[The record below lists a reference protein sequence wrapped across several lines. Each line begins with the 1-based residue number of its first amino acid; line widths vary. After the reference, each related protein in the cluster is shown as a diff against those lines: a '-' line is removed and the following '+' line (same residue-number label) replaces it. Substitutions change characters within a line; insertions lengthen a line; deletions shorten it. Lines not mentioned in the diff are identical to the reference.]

1 LIGPYPERKDLY
13 VARSPIHHAA
23 RLACPVIFFQGLEDE
38 VVPPDQAEMMVAI
51 LRDKKLPVAYITF
64 EKEQHGFRMAQ
75 NIKRALDA
83 ELYFYARIFG
93 FQPADEIEP
102 VEIENLSNF
111 YRPRPG
117 H

>member
-1 LIGPYPERKDLY
+1 
-13 VARSPIHHAA
+13 
-23 RLACPVIFFQGLEDE
+23 
-38 VVPPDQAEMMVAI
+38 MMVAT

-64 EKEQHGFRMAQ
+64 EKEQHGFRIAQ

-102 VEIENLSNF
+102 VEIENL
-111 YRPRPG
+111 
-117 H
+117 